1 MNGSLQGLTWERAV
15 GLSLVL
21 ILHVAVLWG
30 LMQHQLIPMPDKIA
44 PLFVN
49 FIEPP
54 QPPPEPP
61 KPKVE
66 PPKPKVEPPK
76 PVKFEKPIPP
86 DPHPHLAVEAPARMD
101 DYVATPPPPLPP
113 APVVIEEPPAPP
125 LKPAEPIMLSGE
137 LSVGCPSRHPPA
149 YPPLSKRLGE
159 VGKVVLRV
167 ELAVDGRVEL
177 ASVMTSSGFKRLDD
191 AALTA
196 VKTWRCNPPRRGGEA
211 VRAVALQPFDF
222 NLE

>member
-1 MNGSLQGLTWERAV
+1 MGLLRGLTWERAV

-21 ILHVAVLWG
+21 ILHVAILWG
-30 LMQHQLIPMPDKIA
+30 LMQHRLIPMPDKIA
-44 PLFVN
+44 PLFVH

-66 PPKPKVEPPK
+66 QPKPKVEPPK
-76 PVKFEKPIPP
+76 PVKLEKPTSPTPP
-86 DPHPHLAVEAPARMD
+86 TPHPHLVVEAPAKMN
-101 DYVATPPPPLPP
+101 DYVATPPPPP
-113 APVVIEEPPAPP
+113 APVVIEAPPAPP

-137 LSVGCPSRHPPA
+137 LSVGCPTRNPPA
-149 YPPLSKRLGE
+149 YPPMSKRLGE

-167 ELAVDGRVEL
+167 ELTVDGRVEL
-177 ASVMTSSGFKRLDD
+177 ASVTTSSGFKRLDD
-191 AALTA
+191 AALAA
-196 VKTWRCNPPRRGGEA
+196 VKTWRCNPPTRGGEA
-211 VRAVALQPFDF
+211 VRAVAVQPFNF